1 MTEPDV
7 KSSGVKELIDRIRD
21 EGVHSARAEADRI
34 LAEAKARAARI
45 VADAKAEAAAVKKEA
60 RAAMEREQ
68 TATIEALRIAARDTE
83 LELRSAVMSGFEE
96 HVRRLV
102 TDVTTDGSVLRDM
115 ILVLAG
121 RAAEDLIQDKDAVIL
136 VPDRLADDLSAE
148 LDEFLQKSAVAFSA
162 DVLRKGIELIPS
174 KEVQGGARVRLVGEN
189 LEIDLSDEAL
199 SEMMLK
205 LLLPRYRKILVEAG
219 Q

>member
-34 LAEAKARAARI
+34 LTEAKARAARI
-45 VADAKAEAAAVKKEA
+45 VTDAKAEAAAIKKEA

-83 LELRSAVMSGFEE
+83 LELRAAIMSGFEE

-115 ILVLAG
+115 ILVLSG
-121 RAAEDLIQDKDAVIL
+121 RAADELLKDKDAVIL
-136 VPDRLADDLSAE
+136 VPDRLADEVSAE
-148 LDEFLQKSAVAFSA
+148 LDEFLRRSAGALSA
-162 DVLRKGIELIPS
+162 DVLRQGIELIPS
-174 KEVQGGARVRLVGEN
+174 SEVQGGARVRLVGED
-189 LEIDLSDEAL
+189 LEIDMSNEAL

>member
-7 KSSGVKELIDRIRD
+7 KSSGVKELIERIRD

-34 LAEAKARAARI
+34 LTQAKARAARI
-45 VADAKAEAAAVKKEA
+45 VADAKAEAAAIKKEA
-60 RAAMEREQ
+60 RASMEREQ

-83 LELRSAVMSGFEE
+83 LELRSAIMSGFEE

-102 TDVTTDGSVLRDM
+102 TDVTTDSSVLRDM

-121 RAAEDLIQDKDAVIL
+121 RAADDLIQDKDAVIF
-136 VPDRLADDLSAE
+136 VPDRLADEVSAE
-148 LDEFLQKSAVAFSA
+148 LDEFLRKSAVALSG
-162 DVLRKGIELIPS
+162 DVLREGIELIPS
-174 KEVQGGARVRLVGEN
+174 NAVQGGARVRLVGED
-189 LEIDLSDEAL
+189 LEIDMSDQAL
-199 SEMMLK
+199 SQMMLK
-205 LLLPRYRKILVEAG
+205 LLLPRYRKILAEAG

>member
-7 KSSGVKELIDRIRD
+7 KSSGVKELIERIRD

-45 VADAKAEAAAVKKEA
+45 VADAKAEAAAIKKEA
-60 RAAMEREQ
+60 RASMEREQ

-83 LELRSAVMSGFEE
+83 LELRSAIMSGFEE

-121 RAAEDLIQDKDAVIL
+121 RAADDLIQDKDAVIF
-136 VPDRLADDLSAE
+136 VPDRLADEVSAE
-148 LDEFLQKSAVAFSA
+148 LDEFLRKSAVALSG
-162 DVLRKGIELIPS
+162 DVLRQGIELIPS
-174 KEVQGGARVRLVGEN
+174 NAVQGGARVRLVGED
-189 LEIDLSDEAL
+189 LEIDMSDQAL
-199 SEMMLK
+199 SQMMLK

>member
-7 KSSGVKELIDRIRD
+7 KSSGVKELIERIRD

-45 VADAKAEAAAVKKEA
+45 VADAKAEAAAIKKEA
-60 RAAMEREQ
+60 RASMEREQ

-83 LELRSAVMSGFEE
+83 LELRSAIMSGFEE

-121 RAAEDLIQDKDAVIL
+121 RAADDLIQDKDAVIF
-136 VPDRLADDLSAE
+136 VPDRLADEVSAE
-148 LDEFLQKSAVAFSA
+148 LDEFLRKSAVALSG
-162 DVLRKGIELIPS
+162 DVLRQGIELIPS
-174 KEVQGGARVRLVGEN
+174 NEVQGGARVRLVGED
-189 LEIDLSDEAL
+189 LEIDMSDQAL
-199 SEMMLK
+199 SQMMLK
-205 LLLPRYRKILVEAG
+205 LLLPRYRKILAEAG

>member
-1 MTEPDV
+1 MIEPDG
-7 KSSGVKELIDRIRD
+7 KSSGVKKLIDRIRD

-34 LAEAKARAARI
+34 LAEAKAQAART
-45 VADAKAEAAAVKKEA
+45 VADAKAEATAIKTEA

-68 TATIEALRIAARDTE
+68 TATIEALRIAARDTG
-83 LELRSAVMSGFEE
+83 LELRSAIMAAFEE

-121 RAAEDLIQDKDAVIL
+121 RAAEELIQDKDAVIL
-136 VPDRLADDLSAE
+136 VPEQLGDEVSAKLE
-148 LDEFLQKSAVAFSA
+148 EFLQKSAVAFSA

-174 KEVQGGARVRLVGEN
+174 KEFQGGARVRLLGED

-199 SEMMLK
+199 SAMMLK

>member
-7 KSSGVKELIDRIRD
+7 KSSGVKELIERIRD

-34 LAEAKARAARI
+34 LTQAKARAARI
-45 VADAKAEAAAVKKEA
+45 VADAKAEAAAIKKEA
-60 RAAMEREQ
+60 RASMEREQ

-83 LELRSAVMSGFEE
+83 LELRSAIMSGFEE

-102 TDVTTDGSVLRDM
+102 TDVTTDSSVLRDM

-121 RAAEDLIQDKDAVIL
+121 RAADDLIQDKDAVIF
-136 VPDRLADDLSAE
+136 VPDRLADEVSAE
-148 LDEFLQKSAVAFSA
+148 LDEFLRKSAVALSGN
-162 DVLRKGIELIPS
+162 VLRQGIELIPS
-174 KEVQGGARVRLVGEN
+174 NEVQGGARVRLVGED
-189 LEIDLSDEAL
+189 LEIDMSDQAL
-199 SEMMLK
+199 SQMMLK
-205 LLLPRYRKILVEAG
+205 LLLPRYRKILAEAG

>member
-1 MTEPDV
+1 MSEPDV

-21 EGVHSARAEADRI
+21 EGVQSARDEAGRI
-34 LAEAKARAARI
+34 LAEAKAQAARI
-45 VADAKAEAAAVKKEA
+45 VSDAKAEAARSKREA
-60 RAAMEREQ
+60 HAAMEREQ
-68 TATIEALRIAARDTE
+68 TATIEALRIAARDTG
-83 LELRSAVMSGFEE
+83 LELRSAILSAFEE

-121 RAAEDLIQDKDAVIL
+121 RAAEDFINDKEAAIL
-136 VPDRLADDLSAE
+136 VPSRLADEVSEELEEFLKQSAE
-148 LDEFLQKSAVAFSA
+148 AFSA
-162 DVLRKGIELIPS
+162 DVLRKGVELIPS
-174 KEVQGGARVRLVGEN
+174 NEVEGGARVRLVGED

>member
-34 LAEAKARAARI
+34 LTEAKARAARI
-45 VADAKAEAAAVKKEA
+45 VTDAKAEAAAIKKEA

-83 LELRSAVMSGFEE
+83 LELRAAIMSGFEE

-115 ILVLAG
+115 ILVLSG
-121 RAAEDLIQDKDAVIL
+121 RAADDLLQDKDAVIL
-136 VPDRLADDLSAE
+136 VPDRLADEVSAE
-148 LDEFLQKSAVAFSA
+148 LDEFLKRSAGALSA
-162 DVLRKGIELIPS
+162 DVLRQGIELIPS
-174 KEVQGGARVRLVGEN
+174 SEVQGGARVRLVGED
-189 LEIDLSDEAL
+189 LEIDMSNEAL

>member
-7 KSSGVKELIDRIRD
+7 KSSGVKELIERIRD

-34 LAEAKARAARI
+34 LTQAKARAARI
-45 VADAKAEAAAVKKEA
+45 VADAKAEAAAIKKEA
-60 RAAMEREQ
+60 RASMEREQ

-83 LELRSAVMSGFEE
+83 LELRSAIMSGFEE

-102 TDVTTDGSVLRDM
+102 TDVTTDSSVLRDM

-121 RAAEDLIQDKDAVIL
+121 RAADDLIQDKDAVIF
-136 VPDRLADDLSAE
+136 VPDRLADEVSAE
-148 LDEFLQKSAVAFSA
+148 LDEFLRKSAVALSG
-162 DVLRKGIELIPS
+162 DVLRQGIELIPS
-174 KEVQGGARVRLVGEN
+174 NEVQGGARVRLVGED
-189 LEIDLSDEAL
+189 LEIDMSDQAL
-199 SEMMLK
+199 SQMMLK

>member
-34 LAEAKARAARI
+34 LTEAKARAARI
-45 VADAKAEAAAVKKEA
+45 VTDAKAEAAAIKKEA

-83 LELRSAVMSGFEE
+83 LELRAAIMSGFEE

-115 ILVLAG
+115 ILVLSG
-121 RAAEDLIQDKDAVIL
+121 RAADELLKDKDAVIL
-136 VPDRLADDLSAE
+136 VPDRLADEVSAE
-148 LDEFLQKSAVAFSA
+148 LDEFLKRSAGALSA
-162 DVLRKGIELIPS
+162 DVLRQGIELIPS
-174 KEVQGGARVRLVGEN
+174 SEVQGGARVRLVGED
-189 LEIDLSDEAL
+189 LEIDMSNEAL

>member
-45 VADAKAEAAAVKKEA
+45 VADAKAEAAAIKKEA

-83 LELRSAVMSGFEE
+83 LELRAAIMSGFEE

-115 ILVLAG
+115 ILVLSG
-121 RAAEDLIQDKDAVIL
+121 RAADDLLQDKDAVIL
-136 VPDRLADDLSAE
+136 VPDRLADEVSAE
-148 LDEFLQKSAVAFSA
+148 LDEFLKRSAGALSA
-162 DVLRKGIELIPS
+162 DVLRQGIELIPS
-174 KEVQGGARVRLVGEN
+174 SEVQGGARVRLVGED
-189 LEIDLSDEAL
+189 LEIDMSNEAL

>member
-1 MTEPDV
+1 MTEPV
-7 KSSGVKELIDRIRD
+7 VTSSGVKELIDRIRD
-21 EGVHSARAEADRI
+21 EGVQSALDEAARILTEARAQ
-34 LAEAKARAARI
+34 AARI
-45 VADAKAEAAAVKKEA
+45 VSDANAEAAAMNKEA
-60 RAAMEREQ
+60 KAAIETER
-68 TATIEALRIAARDTE
+68 TAAIEALRIAARDTG
-83 LELRSAVMSGFEE
+83 LQLRTAVLAAFEE

-121 RAAEDLIQDKDAVIL
+121 RAAEDLIKNQDATIL
-136 VPDRLADDLSAE
+136 VPERLADEAPPE
-148 LDEFLQKSAVAFSA
+148 LEEFLQRSAVALSA

-174 KEVQGGARVRLVGEN
+174 SRVRGGARVRLVDDD

-205 LLLPRYRKILVEAG
+205 LLLPRYRKILAEAG

>member
-7 KSSGVKELIDRIRD
+7 KSSGVKELIERIRD

-34 LAEAKARAARI
+34 LTQAKARAARI
-45 VADAKAEAAAVKKEA
+45 VADAKAEAAAIKKEA
-60 RAAMEREQ
+60 RASMEREQ
-68 TATIEALRIAARDTE
+68 TATNEALRIAARDTE
-83 LELRSAVMSGFEE
+83 LELRSAIMSGFEE

-102 TDVTTDGSVLRDM
+102 TDVTTDVSVLRDM

-121 RAAEDLIQDKDAVIL
+121 RAADDLIQDKDAVIF
-136 VPDRLADDLSAE
+136 VPDRLADEVSAE
-148 LDEFLQKSAVAFSA
+148 LDEFLRKSAVALSG
-162 DVLRKGIELIPS
+162 DVLRQGIELIPS
-174 KEVQGGARVRLVGEN
+174 NEIQGGARVRLVGED
-189 LEIDLSDEAL
+189 LEIDMSDQAL
-199 SEMMLK
+199 SQMMLK

>member
-7 KSSGVKELIDRIRD
+7 SNSGVKVLIDRIRD
-21 EGVHSARAEADRI
+21 EGVQSARDEADRI
-34 LAEAKARAARI
+34 TSEAKAQAARI
-45 VADAKAEAAAVKKEA
+45 VSDAKAEAASLKKEA
-60 RAAMEREQ
+60 HAAMEREQ
-68 TATIEALRIAARDTE
+68 TATIEALRIAARDTG
-83 LELRSAVMSGFEE
+83 LELRSAIMSAFEE

-121 RAAEDLIQDKDAVIL
+121 RAAEDFIKDKDAVIL
-136 VPDRLADDLSAE
+136 IPSRLADEVSEE
-148 LDEFLQKSAVAFSA
+148 LEDFLKQSSVAFSA
-162 DVLRKGIELIPS
+162 DVLRKGVELIPS
-174 KEVQGGARVRLVGEN
+174 DEIQGGARVRLVGED

-205 LLLPRYRKILVEAG
+205 MLLPRYRRILVEAG

>member
-1 MTEPDV
+1 MTEPDF
-7 KSSGVKELIDRIRD
+7 KSSGVKNLIDRIRD
-21 EGVHSARAEADRI
+21 EGVHAARTEADRI
-34 LAEAKARAARI
+34 LADAKAKAART
-45 VADAKAEAAAVKKEA
+45 VADAKAKAAAIKNEA
-60 RAAMEREQ
+60 HAAAEREQ
-68 TATIEALRIAARDTE
+68 TASIEALRMAARDTG
-83 LELRSAVMSGFEE
+83 LELRSAVMSAFEE

-121 RAAEDLIQDKDAVIL
+121 RAAEEFIQDKDAVIL
-136 VPDRLADDLSAE
+136 VPTRLADEVSAE
-148 LDEFLQKSAVAFSA
+148 LDAFLRRSAVSFSA

-174 KEVQGGARVRLVGEN
+174 NEVHGGARIRLVGED

-205 LLLPRYRKILVEAG
+205 LLLPRYREILLEAG

>member
-7 KSSGVKELIDRIRD
+7 KSSGVKELIERIRD

-34 LAEAKARAARI
+34 LTQAKARAARI
-45 VADAKAEAAAVKKEA
+45 VADAKAEAAAIKKEA
-60 RAAMEREQ
+60 RASMEREQ
-68 TATIEALRIAARDTE
+68 TATIEALRIAARHTE
-83 LELRSAVMSGFEE
+83 LELRSAIMSGFEE

-102 TDVTTDGSVLRDM
+102 TDVTTDSSVLRDM

-121 RAAEDLIQDKDAVIL
+121 RAADDLIQDKDAVIF
-136 VPDRLADDLSAE
+136 VPDRLADEVSAE
-148 LDEFLQKSAVAFSA
+148 LDEFLRKSAVALSG
-162 DVLRKGIELIPS
+162 DVLREGIELIPS
-174 KEVQGGARVRLVGEN
+174 NAVQGGARVRLVGED
-189 LEIDLSDEAL
+189 LEIDMSDQAL
-199 SEMMLK
+199 SQMMLK

>member
-1 MTEPDV
+1 
-7 KSSGVKELIDRIRD
+7 
-21 EGVHSARAEADRI
+21 
-34 LAEAKARAARI
+34 
-45 VADAKAEAAAVKKEA
+45 
-60 RAAMEREQ
+60 MEREQ

-83 LELRSAVMSGFEE
+83 LELRAAIMSGFEE

-115 ILVLAG
+115 ILVLSG
-121 RAAEDLIQDKDAVIL
+121 RAADDLLKDKDAVIL
-136 VPDRLADDLSAE
+136 VPDRLADEVSAE
-148 LDEFLQKSAVAFSA
+148 LDEFLKRSAGALSA
-162 DVLRKGIELIPS
+162 DVLRQGIELIPS
-174 KEVQGGARVRLVGEN
+174 SEVQGGARVRLVGED
-189 LEIDLSDEAL
+189 LEIDMSNEAL

>member
-121 RAAEDLIQDKDAVIL
+121 RAADDLIQDKDAAIL
-136 VPDRLADDLSAE
+136 VPNRLADEVSAE
-148 LDEFLQKSAVAFSA
+148 LDEFLRQSTLALSA
-162 DVLRKGIELIPS
+162 DVLRQGIELIPS
-174 KEVQGGARVRLVGEN
+174 NEVQGGARVRLVGED
-189 LEIDLSDEAL
+189 LEIDMSDEAL

>member
-45 VADAKAEAAAVKKEA
+45 VADAKAEAAAIKKEA

-121 RAAEDLIQDKDAVIL
+121 RAADDLIQDKDAAIL
-136 VPDRLADDLSAE
+136 VPNRLADKVSAE
-148 LDEFLQKSAVAFSA
+148 LDEFLRQSTLALSA
-162 DVLRKGIELIPS
+162 DVLRQGIELIPS
-174 KEVQGGARVRLVGEN
+174 NEVQGGARVRLVGED
-189 LEIDLSDEAL
+189 LEIDMSDEAL

>member
-7 KSSGVKELIDRIRD
+7 KSSGVKELIERIRD

-34 LAEAKARAARI
+34 LSEAKARAARI
-45 VADAKAEAAAVKKEA
+45 VADAKAEAAAIKKEA
-60 RAAMEREQ
+60 RASMEREQ

-83 LELRSAVMSGFEE
+83 LELRSAIMSGFEE

-102 TDVTTDGSVLRDM
+102 TDVTTDSSVLRDM

-121 RAAEDLIQDKDAVIL
+121 RAADDLIQGKDAVIF
-136 VPDRLADDLSAE
+136 VPDRLADEVSAE
-148 LDEFLQKSAVAFSA
+148 LDEFLRKSAVALSG
-162 DVLRKGIELIPS
+162 DVLRQGIELIPS
-174 KEVQGGARVRLVGEN
+174 NEVQGGARVRLVGED
-189 LEIDLSDEAL
+189 LEIDMSDQAL
-199 SEMMLK
+199 SQMMLK
-205 LLLPRYRKILVEAG
+205 LLLPRYRKILAEAG

>member
-1 MTEPDV
+1 MTQPDL
-7 KSSGVKELIDRIRD
+7 KTSGVKELIDRIRD

-34 LAEAKARAARI
+34 LTEAKAQAART
-45 VADAKAEAAAVKKEA
+45 VADAKAKAAAIEKEA
-60 RAAMEREQ
+60 RAATEREQ
-68 TATIEALRIAARDTE
+68 IASIEALRIAARDTG
-83 LELRSAVMSGFEE
+83 LELRSAVMSAFEE

-102 TDVTTDGSVLRDM
+102 TDVTTDGTVLRDM

-121 RAAEDLIQDKDAVIL
+121 RAAEELIKDKDAVIL
-136 VPDRLADDLSAE
+136 VPHRLADEVSAE
-148 LDEFLQKSAVAFSA
+148 LDEFLRKSAVAFSA

-174 KEVQGGARVRLVGEN
+174 NAVQGGARIRLVGED

>member
-1 MTEPDV
+1 MSESAA

-21 EGVHSARAEADRI
+21 EGVQAARQEADRI
-34 LAEAKARAARI
+34 ITEAKAQAARI
-45 VADAKAEAAAVKKEA
+45 VSDAKAEAATLKKEA
-60 RAAMEREQ
+60 ETATQREQ
-68 TATIEALRIAARDTE
+68 MAAIEALRIAARDTG
-83 LELRSAVMSGFEE
+83 LELRAAVMAAFEE

-102 TDVTTDGSVLRDM
+102 TDVTSDGSVLRDM

-121 RAAEDLIQDKDAVIL
+121 RAAEDLIKNKNAAIL
-136 VPDRLADDLSAE
+136 VPKHLADQATPE
-148 LDEFLQKSAVAFSA
+148 LEEFLRQTAVALSA

-174 KEVQGGARVRLVGEN
+174 SDVQGGARVRLVDDE

-205 LLLPRYRKILVEAG
+205 LLLPRYRKILAEAG

>member
-7 KSSGVKELIDRIRD
+7 KSSGVKELIERIRD

-34 LAEAKARAARI
+34 LTQAKARAARI
-45 VADAKAEAAAVKKEA
+45 VADAKAEAAAIKKEA
-60 RAAMEREQ
+60 RASMEREQ

-83 LELRSAVMSGFEE
+83 LELRSAIMSGFEE

-102 TDVTTDGSVLRDM
+102 TDVTTDVSVLRDM

-121 RAAEDLIQDKDAVIL
+121 RAADDLIQDKDAVIF
-136 VPDRLADDLSAE
+136 VPDRLADEVSAE
-148 LDEFLQKSAVAFSA
+148 LDEFLRKSAVALSG
-162 DVLRKGIELIPS
+162 DVLRQGIELIPS
-174 KEVQGGARVRLVGEN
+174 NEIQGGARVRLVGED
-189 LEIDLSDEAL
+189 LEIDMSDQAL
-199 SEMMLK
+199 SQMMLK

>member
-1 MTEPDV
+1 MAESDV
-7 KSSGVKELIDRIRD
+7 NSSGVKELIDRIRD
-21 EGVHSARAEADRI
+21 EGVQSARDEANRI
-34 LAEAKARAARI
+34 LSDAKAQAARI
-45 VADAKAEAAAVKKEA
+45 VADAKAEADAMKKEA

-68 TATIEALRIAARDTE
+68 TATIEALRIAARDTG
-83 LELRSAVMSGFEE
+83 LELRSAILSAFEE

-121 RAAEDLIQDKDAVIL
+121 RAAEDFINDKDAAIL
-136 VPDRLADDLSAE
+136 VPGRLADEISEE
-148 LDEFLQKSAVAFSA
+148 LEEYLKQSAVAFSA
-162 DVLRKGIELIPS
+162 DVLRKGVQLIPS
-174 KEVQGGARVRLVGEN
+174 DETKGGAVVRLVGED

>member
-1 MTEPDV
+1 MAERVVTN
-7 KSSGVKELIDRIRD
+7 SGVKELIGRIRD
-21 EGVHSARAEADRI
+21 EAVQFARDEADRM
-34 LAEAKARAARI
+34 LAEARAQAARI
-45 VADAKAEAAAVKKEA
+45 VADAKAEAAAIKKEA
-60 RAAMEREQ
+60 KTAIETEHTAA
-68 TATIEALRIAARDTE
+68 IEALRMAARDAE
-83 LELRSAVMSGFEE
+83 LQLRTAVLAAFEE

-102 TDVTTDGSVLRDM
+102 TDVSTDVSVLRDM

-121 RAAEDLIQDKDAVIL
+121 RAAEDLIKGRDATIL
-136 VPDRLADDLSAE
+136 IPRRLADKVPPE
-148 LDEFLQKSAVAFSA
+148 LEEFLHRSAVAISA

-174 KEVQGGARVRLVGEN
+174 SEVRGGARVRLVDDD

-205 LLLPRYRKILVEAG
+205 LLLPRYRKILAETG

>member
-34 LAEAKARAARI
+34 LTEAKARAARI
-45 VADAKAEAAAVKKEA
+45 VTDAKAEAAAIKKEA

-83 LELRSAVMSGFEE
+83 LELRSAIMSGFEE

-115 ILVLAG
+115 ILVLSG
-121 RAAEDLIQDKDAVIL
+121 RAADDLLQDKDAVIL
-136 VPDRLADDLSAE
+136 VPDRLADEVSAE
-148 LDEFLQKSAVAFSA
+148 LDEFLKRSAGALSA
-162 DVLRKGIELIPS
+162 DVLRQGIELIPS
-174 KEVQGGARVRLVGEN
+174 SEVQGGARVRLVGED
-189 LEIDLSDEAL
+189 LEIDMSNEAL

>member
-7 KSSGVKELIDRIRD
+7 NSSGVKVLIDRIRD
-21 EGVHSARAEADRI
+21 EGVQSARDEADRI
-34 LAEAKARAARI
+34 ISEAKAQAARI
-45 VADAKAEAAAVKKEA
+45 LSEAKAEAASVKKEA
-60 RAAMEREQ
+60 QASMEREQ
-68 TATIEALRIAARDTE
+68 TATIEALRIAARDTG
-83 LELRSAVMSGFEE
+83 LELRSAIMSAFEE

-121 RAAEDLIQDKDAVIL
+121 RAAGDFIKDKDAVIL
-136 VPDRLADDLSAE
+136 IPSRLADEVSAE
-148 LDEFLQKSAVAFSA
+148 LEDFLKQSSVAFSA
-162 DVLRKGIELIPS
+162 DVLRKGVELIPS
-174 KEVQGGARVRLVGEN
+174 NEIQGGARVRLVGED

-205 LLLPRYRKILVEAG
+205 MLLPRYRRILVEAG

>member
-1 MTEPDV
+1 MSEPV
-7 KSSGVKELIDRIRD
+7 AKSSGVKELIDRIRD
-21 EGVHSARAEADRI
+21 EGVQAARQEADRI
-34 LAEAKARAARI
+34 ISEAKAQAARI
-45 VADAKAEAAAVKKEA
+45 VSEAKTEAATLKKEA
-60 RAAMEREQ
+60 ESATQREQ
-68 TATIEALRIAARDTE
+68 MAAIEALRIAARDTG
-83 LELRSAVMSGFEE
+83 LELRAAVMAAFEE

-102 TDVTTDGSVLRDM
+102 TDVTSDGSVLRDM

-121 RAAEDLIQDKDAVIL
+121 RAAEDLIRNKDAAIL
-136 VPDRLADDLSAE
+136 VPRHLADEASPE
-148 LDEFLQKSAVAFSA
+148 LEEFLRQTAVALSA

-174 KEVQGGARVRLVGEN
+174 SEIQGGARVRLVGDD

-205 LLLPRYRKILVEAG
+205 LLLPRYRKILAEAG

>member
-1 MTEPDV
+1 MSEPV
-7 KSSGVKELIDRIRD
+7 AKSSGVKELIDRIRD
-21 EGVHSARAEADRI
+21 EGVQAARQEADRI
-34 LAEAKARAARI
+34 ISEAKAQAARI
-45 VADAKAEAAAVKKEA
+45 VSEAKTEAATLKKEA
-60 RAAMEREQ
+60 ETATQREQ
-68 TATIEALRIAARDTE
+68 MAAIEALRIAARDTG
-83 LELRSAVMSGFEE
+83 LELRAAVMAAFEE

-102 TDVTTDGSVLRDM
+102 TDVTSDGSVLRDM

-121 RAAEDLIQDKDAVIL
+121 RAAEDLIRNKDASIL
-136 VPDRLADDLSAE
+136 VPRHLADEASPE
-148 LDEFLQKSAVAFSA
+148 LEEFLRQTAVALSA

-174 KEVQGGARVRLVGEN
+174 SEIKGGARVRLVGDD

-205 LLLPRYRKILVEAG
+205 LLLPRYRKILAEAG

>member
-34 LAEAKARAARI
+34 LTEAKARAARI
-45 VADAKAEAAAVKKEA
+45 VTDAKAEAAAIKKEA

-83 LELRSAVMSGFEE
+83 LELRAAIMSGFEE

-115 ILVLAG
+115 ILVLSG
-121 RAAEDLIQDKDAVIL
+121 RAADDLLQDKDAVIL
-136 VPDRLADDLSAE
+136 VPDRRSSMSSSSGRPGLSLPMCYGKASSSFRLARSRAGR
-148 LDEFLQKSAVAFSA
+148 AF
-162 DVLRKGIELIPS
+162 VW
-174 KEVQGGARVRLVGEN
+174 
-189 LEIDLSDEAL
+189 
-199 SEMMLK
+199 
-205 LLLPRYRKILVEAG
+205 
-219 Q
+219 

>member
-45 VADAKAEAAAVKKEA
+45 VADAKAEAAAVKKDA

-121 RAAEDLIQDKDAVIL
+121 RAADDLIQDKDAAIL
-136 VPDRLADDLSAE
+136 VPNRLADEVSAE
-148 LDEFLQKSAVAFSA
+148 LDEFLRQSTLALSA
-162 DVLRKGIELIPS
+162 DVLRQGIELIPS
-174 KEVQGGARVRLVGEN
+174 NEVQGGARVRLVGED
-189 LEIDLSDEAL
+189 LEIDMSDEAL

-219 Q
+219 R